1 VSGAHVVTRR
11 VSRPRYLWLLVR
23 EGAEMARTQW
33 IVTTVTAFVIAA
45 VSAVILAT
53 VGQTAAAEARVLA
66 RIDDAGTR
74 TLVVSDPTGRAHL
87 HADSLLAVGA
97 LAGVDWAIGLGPVV
111 DVRNAGLGA
120 AGQAVPA
127 RRLYG
132 AFPSALEVIDGR
144 PPAAREAIADQQ
156 ALAELGMTDP
166 AGGVTGESEESALVG
181 TFVARDPLSFLDA
194 SVLILSESNLSRDST
209 EAAGHAT
216 RSDPLRQ
223 LVVAAERVDDVF
235 WLSHALGLVVHADD
249 TTQLR
254 IDTPASLAQLRT
266 LVEQE
271 LAASSRQLMLVIL
284 GVGLLLVMVTLAGAV
299 AQRRRD
305 FGRRRALGAT
315 RSAVVVLVLAQTAVA
330 ALLGVA
336 AGTVAGL
343 VADVQLAGASPP
355 GAFTLGVAALGV
367 LTALAAAV
375 PPGLAA
381 AFQDPVRILRVP

>member
-1 VSGAHVVTRR
+1 VTRR
-11 VSRPRYLWLLVR
+11 VGELHYLWLLIR
-23 EGAEMARTQW
+23 EGAAMARAQW

-66 RIDDAGTR
+66 TIDEAGTR

-87 HADSLLAVGA
+87 YADSVSAVGA
-97 LAGVDWAIGLGPVV
+97 LTGVDWAIGLGPVV
-111 DVRNAGLGA
+111 DVRNAALGA

-132 AFPSALEVIDGR
+132 TYPSALEVTGGR
-144 PPAAREAIADQQ
+144 LPAAGEAVADQQ
-156 ALAELGMTDP
+156 ALADLGMP
-166 AGGVTGESEESALVG
+166 AGAGGLAGGGGESALVG
-181 TFVARDPLSFLDA
+181 TFVAHDPLAYLDD
-194 SVLILSESNLSRDST
+194 SVLILPSSVGST
-209 EAAGHAT
+209 DTAMAGGPAT
-216 RSDPLRQ
+216 GPDPLRQ
-223 LVVAAERVDDVF
+223 LVVAADRVDDVF
-235 WLSHALGLVVHADD
+235 WLSRALANVVHADD
-249 TTQLR
+249 AAQLR

-271 LAASSRQLMLVIL
+271 LAASSRRQMLVIL

-315 RSAVVVLVLAQTAVA
+315 RSAVVVLLLVQT
-330 ALLGVA
+330 GVA
-336 AGTVAGL
+336 AWLGVTVGTFAGL
-343 VADVQLAGASPP
+343 IADAQLVGAIPP
-355 GAFTLGVAALGV
+355 DTFVLGVAALGV
-367 LTALAAAV
+367 LTALVAAV